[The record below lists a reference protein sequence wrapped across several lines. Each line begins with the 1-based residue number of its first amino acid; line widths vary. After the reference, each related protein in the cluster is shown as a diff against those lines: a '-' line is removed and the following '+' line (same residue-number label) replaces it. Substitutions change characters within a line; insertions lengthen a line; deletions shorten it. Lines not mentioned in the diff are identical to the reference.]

1 MSTIGVPTKL
11 LQESLGHVITVELK
25 TGQVYRGKLFE
36 GQSRRRADENGMAEA
51 REAVLDTILT
61 LYYAVDAF
69 KQPKTTSISPSR
81 TSPSRS
87 EMAE

>member
-36 GQSRRRADENGMAEA
+36 GQSVMERGSGRHAQEEQRG
-51 REAVLDTILT
+51 L
-61 LYYAVDAF
+61 
-69 KQPKTTSISPSR
+69 
-81 TSPSRS
+81 S
-87 EMAE
+87 EQCY

>member
-36 GQSRRRADENGMAEA
+36 G
-51 REAVLDTILT
+51 
-61 LYYAVDAF
+61 
-69 KQPKTTSISPSR
+69 
-81 TSPSRS
+81 
-87 EMAE
+87 EMGRDGRDCLC